1 MTKRIPILCALVLLA
16 AGTVAAIER
25 VVEATVVEFAGPTVV
40 VGVYNPESAA
50 QTVRVQ
56 LAVLVSGG
64 GEEILTSANVTV
76 GAGATSYVTLIA
88 ASTIVAIGDDP
99 DPIMPSP

>member
-1 MTKRIPILCALVLLA
+1 MTKRIPILCALVLLV

-25 VVEATVVEFAGPTVV
+25 VVEATIVEVAGPAVV
-40 VGVYNPESAA
+40 IGVYNPESTA

-56 LAVLVSGG
+56 LAVFVSG

-76 GAGATSYVTLIA
+76 GAMATSYVTLTA

-99 DPIMPSP
+99 DPIMPAP

>member
-25 VVEATVVEFAGPTVV
+25 VVEATVVEVSGSAVTI
-40 VGVYNPESAA
+40 GVYNPESTA

-56 LAVLVSGG
+56 IAVLVSG

-76 GAGATSYVTLIA
+76 GGGATSYVTLNA
-88 ASTIVAIGDDP
+88 TSTIVGIGDDP